1 MKSLHTNLE
10 QAVQEEIRYS
20 QQLASE
26 NLKIAPNELRKQ
38 GLSIFPCEVA
48 EIQTGINGDFY
59 LLETSFVINNAFFRR
74 GSSVL
79 LHVENNTCKARIV
92 ELNAYS
98 LLLFCKEE
106 IDGNMREN
114 PVRVDFTPDDRT
126 LECMQ
131 LGLRFLKEQKHLQDF
146 ARDFSNDKKISAFP
160 SEQLNPSQQKAVGA
174 ILSKDLTTVIQGP
187 PGTGK
192 THTLSIA
199 VEALVKQGK
208 KVLITA
214 PSNTAVDNLCKKIR
228 SFNLSLLRVGNNE
241 KVAPEIRP
249 FTIDSYLESGKA
261 AQYSQ
266 SLKKQIQKAEQVA
279 NRHIRNYTKEAADE
293 KRQARRDLRELQKE
307 LRKLARDT
315 EQQLIDSSSVIAGTP
330 VGLFNELS
338 RNQVFDVI
346 IMDEAGQALAPLTW
360 LVVSFG
366 KKLVLCG
373 DPQQLPPVVLSDKAR
388 NLGLTKSLLETV
400 CEIQAPILLEEQ
412 YRMPQEVVSVINP
425 YFYNNRLQTAK
436 SVQNGQIQLI
446 DMAGFGEGETENE
459 TTGSFENRNELKIIQ
474 KLLETE
480 TLNPKKTV
488 ILAPYSAQIALLQ
501 KGLGNEW
508 NVSTIDAIQGQE
520 EETVV
525 ISLTRSNP
533 DGIIGFL
540 SDYRR
545 MNVAVSRTQKTCY
558 LIGDS
563 ATLGNDPFYENLL
576 REIEQNGVYRSAWEF
591 EL

>member
-1 MKSLHTNLE
+1 MLPIHPQLE
-10 QAVQEEIRYS
+10 QAVQEEISWSRH
-20 QQLASE
+20 LAEE
-26 NLKIAPNELRKQ
+26 NLKASPNELRKQ
-38 GLSIFPCEVA
+38 GLSLFPCEIS
-48 EIQTGINGDFY
+48 EIRSGIDGDFY
-59 LLETSFVINNAFFRR
+59 QLETSFVINNTFFRR
-74 GSSVL
+74 GASVL
-79 LHVENNTCKARIV
+79 FYVENTAYKARIV
-92 ELNAYS
+92 ELNTYS

-106 IDGNMREN
+106 IDGNVREN

-131 LGLRFLKEQKHLQDF
+131 LGLRFLNEQKLLQDF
-146 ARDFSNDKKISAFP
+146 AADFSTDKEVSLFP
-160 SEQLNPSQQKAVGA
+160 SDQLNASQQKAVGA

-192 THTLSIA
+192 THTLAIA
-199 VEALVKQGK
+199 IEALVKQGK

-228 SFNLSLLRVGNNE
+228 SLSLLRVGNNE
-241 KVAPEIRP
+241 KVAPEILP
-249 FTIDSYLESGKA
+249 FTIDAYLESGKA

-307 LRKLARDT
+307 LRKLAQDT

-338 RNQVFDVI
+338 KNQVFDVV

-360 LVVSFG
+360 LVASFG

-400 CEIQAPILLEEQ
+400 CGIHPPILLEEQ
-412 YRMPQEVVSVINP
+412 YRMPAEVVSVINP
-425 YFYNNRLQTAK
+425 YFYDNRLQTAK
-436 SVQNGQIQLI
+436 SVQNGQIQFI
-446 DMAGFGEGETENE
+446 DMAGFGEGEAENE
-459 TTGSFENRNELKIIQ
+459 TTGSFENRDEMKIIQ

-480 TLNPKKTV
+480 SLNPKRTV

-501 KGLGNEW
+501 KELGNEW

-545 MNVAVSRTQKTCY
+545 TNVAVSRTQKTCY

-563 ATLGNDPFYENLL
+563 ATLGNDAFYENLL

-591 EL
+591 EV

>member
-1 MKSLHTNLE
+1 MHVIHPHLE
-10 QAVQEEIRYS
+10 QAVQAEISYS
-20 QQLASE
+20 QQLVSE
-26 NLKIAPNELRKQ
+26 NLKAAPNELRKQ
-38 GLSIFPCEVA
+38 GLSVFPCDVS
-48 EIQTGINGDFY
+48 EIRTGINGDFY
-59 LLETSFVINNAFFRR
+59 LLETSFVINNSFFKR
-74 GSSVL
+74 GVSVL
-79 LHVENNTCKARIV
+79 LHVENKQYKARIV

-98 LLLFCKEE
+98 ILLFCKEE
-106 IDGNMREN
+106 IEGNILEN

-131 LGLRFLKEQKHLQDF
+131 LGLRFLKEQKHLQEFANDF
-146 ARDFSNDKKISAFP
+146 GNVKEESAFP
-160 SEQLNPSQQKAVGA
+160 SEQLNLSQQKAVGA

-192 THTLSIA
+192 THTLAIA
-199 VEALVKQGK
+199 IEELVRQGK

-214 PSNTAVDNLCKKIR
+214 PSNTAVDNLCRKLVSTKI
-228 SFNLSLLRVGNNE
+228 SLLRVGNNE
-241 KVAPEIRP
+241 KVSPDLLP
-249 FTIDSYLESGKA
+249 YTIDAYLESGKM

-266 SLKKQIQKAEQVA
+266 SLKKQIQKAEQTA

-307 LRKLARDT
+307 LRKLAQDT

-338 RNQVFDVI
+338 KNHSFDAL

-360 LVVSFG
+360 LAASFG

-373 DPQQLPPVVLSDKAR
+373 DPQQLPPVVLSDKAKG
-388 NLGLTKSLLETV
+388 LGLTKSLLESV
-400 CEIQAPILLEEQ
+400 CEIQPPILLNEQ

-425 YFYNNRLQTAK
+425 YFYENQLQTAV
-436 SVQNGQIQLI
+436 SVLPGQVQFI

-459 TTGSFENRNELKIIQ
+459 TTGSFENRDELKIVQ
-474 KLLETE
+474 KLIETE
-480 TLNPKKTV
+480 ALNSKKTV

-501 KGLGNEW
+501 KELGSEW

-520 EETVV
+520 EENVV

-533 DGIIGFL
+533 EGIIGFL

-545 MNVAVSRTQKTCY
+545 TNVAISRTQKNCY

-563 ATLGNDPFYENLL
+563 ATLGNDDFYAVLL
-576 REIEQNGVYRSAWEF
+576 QEIEQHGIYRSAWEF
-591 EL
+591 EV